1 MQNVNSG
8 AKVALVKKVLC
19 LISTPL
25 QF

>member
-1 MQNVNSG
+1 MQDVNSG
-8 AKVALVKKVLC
+8 AKVALVKKALC